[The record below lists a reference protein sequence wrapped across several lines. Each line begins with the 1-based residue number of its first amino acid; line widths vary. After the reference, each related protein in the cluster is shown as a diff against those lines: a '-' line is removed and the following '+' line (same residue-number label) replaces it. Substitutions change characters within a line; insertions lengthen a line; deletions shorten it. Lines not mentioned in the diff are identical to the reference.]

1 MFNYRETIEG
11 REEEGAE
18 RDLGLKFRWKTV
30 GKGFSEGRR
39 RTRGEE
45 TKGRPAAGLLSDIN
59 SLFIAGIN
67 HSSPAANDPPGEYI
81 GVIKGGT
88 IPCRALGYAFSVYS
102 IFLGRSRC
110 LTFPINMETCSLCT
124 GNWNRK

>member
-1 MFNYRETIEG
+1 MFNYRGTIEG
-11 REEEGAE
+11 REEGGAE
-18 RDLGLKFRWKTV
+18 RDLGLKFRWRTV

-88 IPCRALGYAFSVYS
+88 IPCRAVLLVTRSPSTRFFSVVPDVLLLPLS
-102 IFLGRSRC
+102 
-110 LTFPINMETCSLCT
+110 
-124 GNWNRK
+124 